1 MKSEPRPS
9 PEFAKFDALVG
20 RVLSIPKADLQR
32 MRAEEKQAKAR
43 PKKSLK

>member
-20 RVLSIPKADLQR
+20 RVLSVSPSQIQKR
-32 MRAEEKQAKAR
+32 VAEEKRTAK
-43 PKKSLK
+43 PKKKHG